1 MIVWSESFLKKTIFE
16 KQELVTNFETGEISS
31 ETVQTVVRT
40 SKEPPYIKLYID
52 DVIRLYGLPKGESKI
67 LFELVKRM
75 NYQGEIVINAAVKR
89 DIAKK
94 LELGGAKPEQ
104 VISNSMAKLVK
115 NDILCRKDT
124 GVYITNPHVFAK
136 GDWADIQDL
145 RDSYIEMKI
154 KYSAA
159 GREMSTKVIN
169 K

>member
-1 MIVWSESFLKKTIFE
+1 MLKKIVFE
-16 KQELVTNFETGEISS
+16 KKELVTDFETGEVSS

-89 DIAKK
+89 DIAKA
-94 LELGGAKPEQ
+94 LDLGGAKPEQ

-115 NDILCRKDT
+115 NDILFRKDT
-124 GVYITNPHVFAK
+124 GIYITNPHVFAK
-136 GDWADIQDL
+136 GDWSDIQEL
-145 RDSYIEMKI
+145 RDSYIELKI
-154 KYSAA
+154 KYSMS
-159 GREMSTKVIN
+159 GREMSTTIIN